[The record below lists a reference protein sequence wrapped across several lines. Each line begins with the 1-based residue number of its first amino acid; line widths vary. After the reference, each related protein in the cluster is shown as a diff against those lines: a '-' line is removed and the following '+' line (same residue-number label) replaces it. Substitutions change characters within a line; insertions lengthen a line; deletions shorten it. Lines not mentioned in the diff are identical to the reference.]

1 MLLKKNKKT
10 TKRGSESRR
19 IREQGEST
27 FENIDERDEDYLY
40 NDSKKKQIS
49 SEENNISSSVDIDKL
64 KNTKKGKKGKKTKRD
79 KQQQEIDNALIQMEK
94 NNKEKMLNGELA
106 ELMEEIELENKDFK
120 KNVFFSNFHELN
132 KNLGIFD
139 EVQNSKQTGNYE
151 GIKDNTIT
159 PYGLINKYTE
169 KAENIKKIKK
179 KKRVKKKIYIYKKE

>member
-139 EVQNSKQTGNYE
+139 EVQNNKQSENYE

-179 KKRVKKKIYIYKKE
+179 KK

>member
-27 FENIDERDEDYLY
+27 FENINERDEDYLY

-179 KKRVKKKIYIYKKE
+179 KK

>member
-79 KQQQEIDNALIQMEK
+79 KQQQDIDNALIQMEK

-179 KKRVKKKIYIYKKE
+179 KK

>member
-120 KNVFFSNFHELN
+120 KNVFFSNFHDLHN
-132 KNLGIFD
+132 HLGVFD
-139 EVQNSKQTGNYE
+139 EVEDSQKPTGNYV
-151 GIKDNTIT
+151 GVKDENGS
-159 PYGLINKYTE
+159 PYGLIDKYTE
-169 KAENIKKIKK
+169 KAQSLKKHKK
-179 KKRVKKKIYIYKKE
+179 KK

>member
-1 MLLKKNKKT
+1 MLLKKNKNKKT
-10 TKRGSESRR
+10 TKRGNESRR
-19 IREQGEST
+19 VREQAEST

-40 NDSKKKQIS
+40 NDNKKKQIS
-49 SEENNISSSVDIDKL
+49 SEENNISSSVDIEKL
-64 KNTKKGKKGKKTKRD
+64 KNTKKGKKVKKVKRD
-79 KQQQEIDNALIQMEK
+79 KQQQEIDNTLIQMEK

-179 KKRVKKKIYIYKKE
+179 KK

>member
-1 MLLKKNKKT
+1 MLLKKSKKT
-10 TKRGSESRR
+10 TKRGNESRR

-139 EVQNSKQTGNYE
+139 EVQNNKQSENYE

-179 KKRVKKKIYIYKKE
+179 KK

>member
-1 MLLKKNKKT
+1 MLLKKSKKT
-10 TKRGSESRR
+10 TKRGNESRR

-179 KKRVKKKIYIYKKE
+179 KK

>member
-179 KKRVKKKIYIYKKE
+179 KK

>member
-1 MLLKKNKKT
+1 MLIKKNKKT
-10 TKRGSESRR
+10 TKRGNESRR
-19 IREQGEST
+19 VREQGEST

-40 NDSKKKQIS
+40 NDNKKKQS

-94 NNKEKMLNGELA
+94 NNKEKMLNEELA

-132 KNLGIFD
+132 NNLGIFD
-139 EVQNSKQTGNYE
+139 EVQNNKQSGNYE

-169 KAENIKKIKK
+169 KAENIKKTKK
-179 KKRVKKKIYIYKKE
+179 KK

>member
-1 MLLKKNKKT
+1 MLLKKSKKT

-179 KKRVKKKIYIYKKE
+179 KK

>member
-132 KNLGIFD
+132 NNLWIFD
-139 EVQNSKQTGNYE
+139 EVQNNKQSGNYE

-169 KAENIKKIKK
+169 KAENIKKTKK
-179 KKRVKKKIYIYKKE
+179 KK

>member
-1 MLLKKNKKT
+1 MLLKKSKKT

-64 KNTKKGKKGKKTKRD
+64 KNTTKGKKGKKTKRD

-179 KKRVKKKIYIYKKE
+179 KK

>member
-1 MLLKKNKKT
+1 
-10 TKRGSESRR
+10 
-19 IREQGEST
+19 
-27 FENIDERDEDYLY
+27 
-40 NDSKKKQIS
+40 
-49 SEENNISSSVDIDKL
+49 
-64 KNTKKGKKGKKTKRD
+64 
-79 KQQQEIDNALIQMEK
+79 MEK

-179 KKRVKKKIYIYKKE
+179 KK

>member
-1 MLLKKNKKT
+1 MLLKKSKKT

-139 EVQNSKQTGNYE
+139 EVQNNKQSENYE

-179 KKRVKKKIYIYKKE
+179 KK

>member
-1 MLLKKNKKT
+1 MLIKKNKKT
-10 TKRGSESRR
+10 TKRGNESRR
-19 IREQGEST
+19 VREQGEST

-40 NDSKKKQIS
+40 NDNKKKQS

-132 KNLGIFD
+132 NNLGIFD
-139 EVQNSKQTGNYE
+139 EVQNNKQSGNYE

-169 KAENIKKIKK
+169 KAENIKKTKK
-179 KKRVKKKIYIYKKE
+179 KK